1 MMIKLPTREEKREM
15 VTEAVAKIAAGITVE
30 LTDASGS
37 AYSVCIGDL
46 RDYGWA
52 EKITTRS
59 SMYWR
64 YTGPNSVIV
73 GGQVVNSGG
82 YTEEI
87 DMDWS

>member
-1 MMIKLPTREEKREM
+1 
-15 VTEAVAKIAAGITVE
+15 
-30 LTDASGS
+30 
-37 AYSVCIGDL
+37 L